1 MMRKIFTVLFLTLI
15 FSFSAFSYSRDFN
28 ELYHLY
34 YMANTNKA
42 DDLNKN
48 IEKMKN
54 ANLPKVEKQTYDNL
68 ILLMDIYMNP
78 RSKREAYKLLN
89 DNIKKNTPLLTEK
102 DADYMASV
110 ADVMSGA
117 INYSSF
123 NDVIKLSG
131 KAGEIYDNALKIN
144 ANHFPSLLGKAILT
158 AYSPEFV
165 GGGID
170 KSLPIF
176 KKAESNAKE
185 KWEKHIVY
193 LWTSQAY
200 FKNNDKAN
208 YEKYMKMAKDI
219 FPEGAFIKNVVD
231 MNAKG
236 KGMFN

>member
-1 MMRKIFTVLFLTLI
+1 MMRNILTVLFLSFVLTL
-15 FSFSAFSYSRDFN
+15 SAFSYSKEFN

-78 RSKREAYKLLN
+78 RSKRESYKLLN

-123 NDVIKLSG
+123 NEVVKLSG

-208 YEKYMKMAKDI
+208 YEKYIKMAKDI

>member
-1 MMRKIFTVLFLTLI
+1 MIRNIFIVLLLSFILTL
-15 FSFSAFSYSRDFN
+15 SAFSYSKDFN
-28 ELYHLY
+28 ELYNLY
-34 YMANTNKA
+34 YMSNTN
-42 DDLNKN
+42 DDLYKA
-48 IEKMKN
+48 IEKIKN
-54 ANLPKVEKQTYDNL
+54 GNYGKTEKQTYENL
-68 ILLMDIYMNP
+68 ILLMEIYMNP
-78 RSKREAYKLLN
+78 KSKRETYKLLN

-102 DADYMASV
+102 DADYIASV
-110 ADVMSGA
+110 ADVMSSA

-123 NDVIKLSG
+123 NEVVKLSG

-144 ANHFPSLLGKAILT
+144 ANHFTSLLGKAILT

-176 KKAESNAKE
+176 KKAENSAKE

-200 FKNNDKAN
+200 FKNNDKTN
-208 YEKYMKMAKDI
+208 YDKYMKMAKDI
-219 FPEGAFIKNVVD
+219 FPEGAFIENVIN

>member
-1 MMRKIFTVLFLTLI
+1 MMRKTFTVLFLSLVFTL
-15 FSFSAFSYSRDFN
+15 SAFSYSKEFN
-28 ELYHLY
+28 ELYNLY

-54 ANLPKVEKQTYDNL
+54 ANFPKIEKQTYDNL
-68 ILLMDIYMNP
+68 ILLMDIYMYP
-78 RSKREAYKLLN
+78 KSKREAYKLLN
-89 DNIKKNTPLLTEK
+89 DNIKKNTPLLSEK
-102 DADYMASV
+102 DADYLASV

-170 KSLPIF
+170 KAIPIF
-176 KKAESNAKE
+176 KE

-208 YEKYMKMAKDI
+208 YDKYMKMAKDI
-219 FPEGAFIKNVVD
+219 FPEGAFIKNVID

>member
-1 MMRKIFTVLFLTLI
+1 MMRNILTVLFLSFVLTL
-15 FSFSAFSYSRDFN
+15 SAFSYSKEFN
-28 ELYHLY
+28 ELYNLY

-42 DDLNKN
+42 GDLYKA
-48 IEKMKN
+48 IEKIKN
-54 ANLPKVEKQTYDNL
+54 GNYGKTEKQTYENL

-78 RSKREAYKLLN
+78 RSKRESYKLLN

-110 ADVMSGA
+110 ADVMSSA

-123 NDVIKLSG
+123 NEVVKLSG

>member
-1 MMRKIFTVLFLTLI
+1 MMRKIFSVLFLSLI
-15 FSFSAFSYSRDFN
+15 LTISAFSYSRDFN
-28 ELYHLY
+28 ELYNLY
-34 YMANTNKA
+34 YMINTNKEG
-42 DDLNKN
+42 DLNAA
-48 IEKMKN
+48 IEKVKN
-54 ANLPKVEKQTYDNL
+54 GNYGKIEKQTYENL
-68 ILLMDIYMNP
+68 LLLMDIYMNT

-102 DADYMASV
+102 DADYTASV
-110 ADVMSGA
+110 ADVMIGA
-117 INYSSF
+117 VNYASF
-123 NDVIKLSG
+123 NEVIKLSG
-131 KAGEIYDNALKIN
+131 KAGELYDNALKIN

-170 KSLPIF
+170 KAMPIF
-176 KKAESNAKE
+176 KKAENSAKE
-185 KWEKHIVY
+185 KWQKHIVY

-208 YEKYMKMAKDI
+208 YDKYMKMAKDI
-219 FPEGAFIKNVVD
+219 FPEGSFIKNVID

>member
-1 MMRKIFTVLFLTLI
+1 MMRNILTVLFLSFVLTL
-15 FSFSAFSYSRDFN
+15 SAFSYSKEFN

-78 RSKREAYKLLN
+78 RSKRESYKLLN

-110 ADVMSGA
+110 ADVMSSA

-123 NDVIKLSG
+123 NEVVKLSG

-170 KSLPIF
+170 KAIPIF

-208 YEKYMKMAKDI
+208 YDKYMKMAKDI
-219 FPEGAFIKNVVD
+219 FPEGAFIKNVID

>member
-1 MMRKIFTVLFLTLI
+1 MMRNILTVLFLSFVLTL
-15 FSFSAFSYSRDFN
+15 SAFSYSKEFN

-123 NDVIKLSG
+123 NEVVKLSG

-208 YEKYMKMAKDI
+208 YEKYIKMAKDI

>member
-1 MMRKIFTVLFLTLI
+1 MMRKILTVLFLSLVLTI
-15 FSFSAFSYSRDFN
+15 SAFSYSKEFN
-28 ELYHLY
+28 ELYNLY
-34 YMANTNKA
+34 YMANSNKEG
-42 DDLNKN
+42 DLNAA

-54 ANLPKVEKQTYDNL
+54 ANVGKIEKQTYDNL
-68 ILLMDIYMNP
+68 ILLMDIYMYP
-78 RSKREAYKLLN
+78 KSKREAYKLLN
-89 DNIKKNTPLLTEK
+89 DNINKNTPLLSDK

-117 INYSSF
+117 VNYSSF
-123 NDVIKLSG
+123 NDVVKLSG
-131 KAGEIYDNALKIN
+131 KADELYDNALKIN

-170 KSLPIF
+170 KAIPIF

-193 LWTSQAY
+193 LWISQAY
-200 FKNNDKAN
+200 LKNNDKAN
-208 YEKYMKMAKDI
+208 YDKYIKMAKDI
-219 FPEGAFIKNVVD
+219 FPEGAFIKNIID

>member
-1 MMRKIFTVLFLTLI
+1 MMRKILTVLFLSLVLTI
-15 FSFSAFSYSRDFN
+15 SAFSYSRVFN
-28 ELYHLY
+28 ELYNLY
-34 YMANTNKA
+34 YMANTNKEG
-42 DDLNKN
+42 DLSIA

-54 ANLPKVEKQTYDNL
+54 ADLPKVEKQTYDNL
-68 ILLMDIYMNP
+68 ILLMDIYMYP
-78 RSKREAYKLLN
+78 KSKREAYKLLN
-89 DNIKKNTPLLTEK
+89 DNIKKNTPLLSEK
-102 DADYMASV
+102 DADYLSSV
-110 ADVMSGA
+110 ADVMSSA

-123 NDVIKLSG
+123 NDVIKFSG

-144 ANHFPSLLGKAILT
+144 ANHFPSLLGKAILA

-170 KSLPIF
+170 KAIPIF
-176 KKAESNAKE
+176 KKAENSAKE

-200 FKNNDKAN
+200 LKNNDKAN
-208 YEKYMKMAKDI
+208 YDKYMKMAKDI
-219 FPEGAFIKNVVD
+219 FPEGAFIKNIID

>member
-1 MMRKIFTVLFLTLI
+1 MMRNILTVLFLSFVLTL
-15 FSFSAFSYSRDFN
+15 SAFSYSKEFN

-123 NDVIKLSG
+123 NEVVKLSG
-131 KAGEIYDNALKIN
+131 KAGEIYNNALKIN

>member
-1 MMRKIFTVLFLTLI
+1 MMRNILTVLFLSFVLTL
-15 FSFSAFSYSRDFN
+15 SAFSYSKEFN

-42 DDLNKN
+42 GDLYKA
-48 IEKMKN
+48 IEKIKN
-54 ANLPKVEKQTYDNL
+54 GNYGKTEKQTYENL

-110 ADVMSGA
+110 ADVMSSA

-123 NDVIKLSG
+123 NEVVKLSG

-176 KKAESNAKE
+176 KKAENNAKE
-185 KWEKHIVY
+185 KWENHIVY

-208 YEKYMKMAKDI
+208 YEKYIKMAKDI

>member
-110 ADVMSGA
+110 ADVMSSA

-123 NDVIKLSG
+123 NEVVKLSG

-208 YEKYMKMAKDI
+208 YEKYIKMAKDI

>member
-1 MMRKIFTVLFLTLI
+1 MMRNILTVLFLSFVLTL
-15 FSFSAFSYSRDFN
+15 SAFSYSKEFN

-123 NDVIKLSG
+123 NEVVKLSG

>member
-1 MMRKIFTVLFLTLI
+1 MMRNIFTVLFLTLI

-28 ELYHLY
+28 ELYNLY

-89 DNIKKNTPLLTEK
+89 DNIKKNTPLLSEK
-102 DADYMASV
+102 DADYLASV

-170 KSLPIF
+170 KAIPIF
-176 KKAESNAKE
+176 KKAENSAKE

-219 FPEGAFIKNVVD
+219 FPEGAFIKNVID

>member
-1 MMRKIFTVLFLTLI
+1 MMRKILTVLFLSLVLTI
-15 FSFSAFSYSRDFN
+15 SAFSYSKEFN
-28 ELYHLY
+28 ELYNLY

-42 DDLNKN
+42 DDLNLA
-48 IEKMKN
+48 IEKMKK
-54 ANLPKVEKQTYDNL
+54 ANVGKIEKQTYDNL

-89 DNIKKNTPLLTEK
+89 DNIKKNTPLLSEK
-102 DADYMASV
+102 DADYLSSV

-176 KKAESNAKE
+176 KKAENSAKE
-185 KWEKHIVY
+185 NFSG
-193 LWTSQAY
+193 L
-200 FKNNDKAN
+200 F
-208 YEKYMKMAKDI
+208 
-219 FPEGAFIKNVVD
+219 
-231 MNAKG
+231 
-236 KGMFN
+236 

>member
-1 MMRKIFTVLFLTLI
+1 MIRNIFIVLLLSFILTL
-15 FSFSAFSYSRDFN
+15 SAFSYSRDFN
-28 ELYHLY
+28 ELYNLY

-42 DDLNKN
+42 DDLYKA
-48 IEKMKN
+48 IEKIKN
-54 ANLPKVEKQTYDNL
+54 GNYGKTEKQTYENL
-68 ILLMDIYMNP
+68 ILLMEIYMNP
-78 RSKREAYKLLN
+78 KSKRESYKLLN

-110 ADVMSGA
+110 ADVMSSA

-123 NDVIKLSG
+123 NEVVKLSG

-144 ANHFPSLLGKAILT
+144 ANHFTSLLGKAILT

-176 KKAESNAKE
+176 KKAENSAKE

-200 FKNNDKAN
+200 FKNNDKTN
-208 YEKYMKMAKDI
+208 YDKYMKMAKDI
-219 FPEGAFIKNVVD
+219 FPEGAFIKNVTN

>member
-89 DNIKKNTPLLTEK
+89 DNIKKNTPLLSEK
-102 DADYMASV
+102 DADYLASV
-110 ADVMSGA
+110 ADVMSSA

-123 NDVIKLSG
+123 NEVVKLSG

>member
-1 MMRKIFTVLFLTLI
+1 MMRNILTVLFLSFVLTL
-15 FSFSAFSYSRDFN
+15 SAFSYSKEFN

-123 NDVIKLSG
+123 NEVVKLSG

-208 YEKYMKMAKDI
+208 YEKYIKKAKDI

>member
-1 MMRKIFTVLFLTLI
+1 MMRNILTVLFLSFVLTL
-15 FSFSAFSYSRDFN
+15 SAFSYSKEFN

-123 NDVIKLSG
+123 NEVVKLSG
-131 KAGEIYDNALKIN
+131 KAGEIYNNALKIN

-208 YEKYMKMAKDI
+208 YEKYIKMAKDI
-219 FPEGAFIKNVVD
+219 FPEGAFIKNVID

>member
-1 MMRKIFTVLFLTLI
+1 MMRNILTVLFLSFVLTL
-15 FSFSAFSYSRDFN
+15 SAFSYSKEFN

-102 DADYMASV
+102 DADYLASV

-123 NDVIKLSG
+123 NEVVKLSG

-208 YEKYMKMAKDI
+208 YEKYIKMAKDI

>member
-1 MMRKIFTVLFLTLI
+1 MMRKIFTVLFLSLVLTL
-15 FSFSAFSYSRDFN
+15 SAFSYSKEFN
-28 ELYHLY
+28 ELYNLY
-34 YMANTNKA
+34 YIANTNKA
-42 DDLNKN
+42 DDLNLA
-48 IEKMKN
+48 IEKMKK
-54 ANLPKVEKQTYDNL
+54 ANVGKIEKQTYDNL

-89 DNIKKNTPLLTEK
+89 DNIKKNTPLLSEK
-102 DADYMASV
+102 DADYLSSV
-110 ADVMSGA
+110 ADVMSGT

-208 YEKYMKMAKDI
+208 YDKYMKMAKDI
-219 FPEGAFIKNVVD
+219 FPEGAFIKNIID

>member
-1 MMRKIFTVLFLTLI
+1 MMRKIFTVLFLSLV
-15 FSFSAFSYSRDFN
+15 FSFSAFSYSRDLN
-28 ELYHLY
+28 ELYNLY

-42 DDLNKN
+42 DDLYKA
-48 IEKMKN
+48 IEKIKN
-54 ANLPKVEKQTYDNL
+54 GNYGKTEKQTYENL
-68 ILLMDIYMNP
+68 ILLMEINMNP
-78 RSKREAYKLLN
+78 RSKRESYKLLN

-123 NDVIKLSG
+123 NEVIKLSG
-131 KAGEIYDNALKIN
+131 NAGEIYDNALKIN

-219 FPEGAFIKNVVD
+219 FPEGAFIKNIID

>member
-1 MMRKIFTVLFLTLI
+1 MMRKILTVLFLSFI

-28 ELYHLY
+28 ELYNLY
-34 YMANTNKA
+34 YMANANKEA
-42 DDLNKN
+42 ELNLA

-54 ANLPKVEKQTYDNL
+54 ANVGKIEKQTYDNL

-78 RSKREAYKLLN
+78 KSKREAYKLLN
-89 DNIKKNTPLLTEK
+89 NNIKKNTPLLSEK

-123 NDVIKLSG
+123 NEVIKFSG

-170 KSLPIF
+170 KAIPIF
-176 KKAESNAKE
+176 KKAEINAKE
-185 KWEKHIVY
+185 KWEKHTVY

-200 FKNNDKAN
+200 FKNNDKIN
-208 YEKYMKMAKDI
+208 YDKYIKMAKDI
-219 FPEGAFIKNVVD
+219 FPEGVFIKNVID

>member
-1 MMRKIFTVLFLTLI
+1 MMRNILTVLFLTLI

-28 ELYHLY
+28 ELYNLY

-42 DDLNKN
+42 GDLYKA
-48 IEKMKN
+48 IEKIKN
-54 ANLPKVEKQTYDNL
+54 GNYGKTEKQTYENL

-78 RSKREAYKLLN
+78 RSKRESYKLLN
-89 DNIKKNTPLLTEK
+89 DNIKKNTPLLSEK
-102 DADYMASV
+102 DADYLASV
-110 ADVMSGA
+110 ADVMSSA

-123 NDVIKLSG
+123 NEVVKLSG

>member
-1 MMRKIFTVLFLTLI
+1 MMRKIFTVLFLSLV
-15 FSFSAFSYSRDFN
+15 FSFSAFSYSRDLN
-28 ELYHLY
+28 ELYNLY

-42 DDLNKN
+42 DDLYKA
-48 IEKMKN
+48 IEKIKN
-54 ANLPKVEKQTYDNL
+54 GNYGKTEKQTYENL
-68 ILLMDIYMNP
+68 ILLMEIYMNP
-78 RSKREAYKLLN
+78 RSKRESYKLLN

-123 NDVIKLSG
+123 NEVIKLSG
-131 KAGEIYDNALKIN
+131 NAGEIYDNALKIN

-219 FPEGAFIKNVVD
+219 FPEGAFIKNIID

>member
-1 MMRKIFTVLFLTLI
+1 MRKIFTVLFLSLVFTI
-15 FSFSAFSYSRDFN
+15 SSFSYSRDFN
-28 ELYHLY
+28 ELYNLY
-34 YMANTNKA
+34 YMANSNKA
-42 DDLNKN
+42 GDLYKA
-48 IEKMKN
+48 IEKIKN
-54 ANLPKVEKQTYDNL
+54 GNYGKTEKQTYENL
-68 ILLMDIYMNP
+68 ILLMEIYMNP
-78 RSKREAYKLLN
+78 KSKRESYKLLN
-89 DNIKKNTPLLTEK
+89 DNIKKNTPLLSEK
-102 DADYMASV
+102 DADYLASV

-131 KAGEIYDNALKIN
+131 KAGEIYDSALKIN

-208 YEKYMKMAKDI
+208 YDKYIKMAKDI
-219 FPEGAFIKNVVD
+219 FPEGAFIKNVIY

>member
-1 MMRKIFTVLFLTLI
+1 MMRNILTVLFLSFVLTL
-15 FSFSAFSYSRDFN
+15 SAFSYSKEFN

-110 ADVMSGA
+110 ADVMSSA

-123 NDVIKLSG
+123 NEVVKLSG

-170 KSLPIF
+170 KAIPIF
-176 KKAESNAKE
+176 KKAENNAKE

-208 YEKYMKMAKDI
+208 YEKYIKMAKDI

>member
-1 MMRKIFTVLFLTLI
+1 MMRKILTVLFLSLVLTI
-15 FSFSAFSYSRDFN
+15 SAFSYNRDFN
-28 ELYHLY
+28 ELYNLY
-34 YMANTNKA
+34 YMINTNKEG
-42 DDLNKN
+42 DLNAA
-48 IEKMKN
+48 IEKVKN
-54 ANLPKVEKQTYDNL
+54 VNYGKIEKQTYDNL

-89 DNIKKNTPLLTEK
+89 DNIKKNTPLLSEK

-110 ADVMSGA
+110 ADVMSGV

-123 NDVIKLSG
+123 NDVVKFSG

-170 KSLPIF
+170 KAIPIF

-185 KWEKHIVY
+185 KWQKHIVY

-208 YEKYMKMAKDI
+208 YDKYMKMAKNI
-219 FPEGAFIKNVVD
+219 FPEGAFIKNIID
-231 MNAKG
+231 MNAKEREC
-236 KGMFN
+236 FN

>member
-1 MMRKIFTVLFLTLI
+1 MMRNILTVLFLSFVLTL
-15 FSFSAFSYSRDFN
+15 SAFSYSKEFN

-123 NDVIKLSG
+123 NEVVKLSG

-208 YEKYMKMAKDI
+208 YEKYIKMAKDI
-219 FPEGAFIKNVVD
+219 FPEGAFIKNVID

>member
-1 MMRKIFTVLFLTLI
+1 MMRNILTVLFLSFVLTL
-15 FSFSAFSYSRDFN
+15 SAFSYSKEFN

-78 RSKREAYKLLN
+78 RSKRESYKLLN

-110 ADVMSGA
+110 ADVMSSA

-123 NDVIKLSG
+123 NEVVKLSG

-158 AYSPEFV
+158 AYIPEFV

-208 YEKYMKMAKDI
+208 YEKYIKMAKDI

>member
-1 MMRKIFTVLFLTLI
+1 M
-15 FSFSAFSYSRDFN
+15 
-28 ELYHLY
+28 
-34 YMANTNKA
+34 
-42 DDLNKN
+42 
-48 IEKMKN
+48 
-54 ANLPKVEKQTYDNL
+54 
-68 ILLMDIYMNP
+68 
-78 RSKREAYKLLN
+78 
-89 DNIKKNTPLLTEK
+89 
-102 DADYMASV
+102 
-110 ADVMSGA
+110 
-117 INYSSF
+117 
-123 NDVIKLSG
+123 
-131 KAGEIYDNALKIN
+131 
-144 ANHFPSLLGKAILT
+144 GKAILT

>member
-1 MMRKIFTVLFLTLI
+1 MMRNILTVLFLSFVLTL
-15 FSFSAFSYSRDFN
+15 SAFSYSKEFN

-102 DADYMASV
+102 DADYLASV
-110 ADVMSGA
+110 ADVMSSA

-123 NDVIKLSG
+123 NEVVKLSG

-208 YEKYMKMAKDI
+208 YDKYIKMAKDI
-219 FPEGAFIKNVVD
+219 FPEGAFIKNVIY